1 MEPNLTTA
9 EKLKQAALTIVSHLK
24 QVIAEGDAE
33 KLVEDVV
40 QAVADGI
47 VEGIELVSP
56 PLLVAGE
63 KMVLPWAEGK
73 AVAAADGL
81 IEQVFAKLGA
91 KVPAPAPVPEPTRS
105 AEGAAQAVNAL

>member
-1 MEPNLTTA
+1 MEKQLTTA
-9 EKLKQAALTIVSHLK
+9 EKLKQAATTIVGHLK
-24 QVIAEGDAE
+24 QVVTESDAE

-63 KMVLPWAEGK
+63 KLVLPWAEKK

-91 KVPAPAPVPEPTRS
+91 KATASSIAATDASPAAKL
-105 AEGAAQAVNAL
+105 NAL